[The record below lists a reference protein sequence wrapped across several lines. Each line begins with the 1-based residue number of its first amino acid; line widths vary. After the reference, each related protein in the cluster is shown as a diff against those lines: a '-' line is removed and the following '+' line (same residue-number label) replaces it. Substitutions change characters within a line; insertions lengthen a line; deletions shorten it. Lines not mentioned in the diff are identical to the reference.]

1 MTEEET
7 HRRPMVYEIRV
18 RGILDAGWADWFG
31 DLTIVPQAN
40 YETVLVGPIV
50 DQSALHGIL
59 DVIQGLNLT
68 LISICPVADTRT
80 REGSHRE
87 DPND

>member
-1 MTEEET
+1 MI
-7 HRRPMVYEIRV
+7 YEIRV
-18 RGILDAGWADWFG
+18 RGILNDQWADWFG
-31 DLTIVPQAN
+31 DLTLVPQAN
-40 YETVLVGPIV
+40 QETVLIGPIV

-59 DVIQGLNLT
+59 DVIQALNLT
-68 LISICPVADTRT
+68 LISICPVAGPRT